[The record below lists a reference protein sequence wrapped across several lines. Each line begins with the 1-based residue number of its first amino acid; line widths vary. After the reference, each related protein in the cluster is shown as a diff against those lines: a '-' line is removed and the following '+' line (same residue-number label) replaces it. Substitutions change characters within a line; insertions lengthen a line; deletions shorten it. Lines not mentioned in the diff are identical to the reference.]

1 MSVPLSAR
9 KLALP
14 SPPPT
19 PRSQDQEGKEFQKE
33 KLTSL
38 MEMGKAMDEI
48 VSKAL
53 PTPRPPSAST
63 EEPSSQGV
71 DESEDE
77 KILPLKAKSD
87 KRTMRMYCKIGDVVH
102 KRGILFDFS
111 EDVIKYDSAIQVQY
125 MAKGTITHIA
135 IDRELIPFDGETG
148 FAKLASHYPDG
159 PNLFVESLVKKGNRV
174 TMKGVV
180 IVL

>member
-33 KLTSL
+33 KLTTL

-53 PTPRPPSAST
+53 LTPQLPSAST
-63 EEPSSQGV
+63 EEPSSQEV
-71 DESEDE
+71 DEGEDE
-77 KILPLKAKSD
+77 KILPLKAKPD
-87 KRTMRMYCKIGDVVH
+87 RRTLRMYCKIGDVVH

-111 EDVIKYDSAIQVQY
+111 EDIATHDFAVQVHY

-135 IDRELIPFDGETG
+135 MEKELIPFDGETG
-148 FAKLASHYPDG
+148 FAKLSSHYRDG